1 MMFIVQLTYKAPIS
15 EVDKYLQAHKEFL
28 DYHYKQGLL
37 VAAGPMK
44 PRTGGIIIA
53 ATNNRALLE
62 SVFTQ
67 DPYYLAEIAEYQ
79 FIEFTPFLHRE
90 ELKEL
95 IQKTEGKLC

>member
-1 MMFIVQLTYKAPIS
+1 MFIIHLTYRAPIS
-15 EVDKYLQAHKEFL
+15 EVDKYLQAHREFL

-37 VAAGPMK
+37 VASGPMK

-53 ATNNRALLE
+53 ATNDRAYLE
-62 SVFTQ
+62 HLFKQ
-67 DPYYLAEIAEYQ
+67 DPYFLAEIADYE
-79 FIEFTPFLHRE
+79 FIEFTPIMHRD

>member
-1 MMFIVQLTYKAPIS
+1 MFIVQLTYLTPIS
-15 EVDKYLQAHKEFL
+15 EVDKYLQAHREFL
-28 DYHYKQGLL
+28 DYYYKQGLL
-37 VAAGPMK
+37 IASGPMK

-53 ATNNRALLE
+53 ATNDRTYLE
-62 SVFTQ
+62 DLFKK

-79 FIEFTPFLHRE
+79 FIEFTPVMHRE